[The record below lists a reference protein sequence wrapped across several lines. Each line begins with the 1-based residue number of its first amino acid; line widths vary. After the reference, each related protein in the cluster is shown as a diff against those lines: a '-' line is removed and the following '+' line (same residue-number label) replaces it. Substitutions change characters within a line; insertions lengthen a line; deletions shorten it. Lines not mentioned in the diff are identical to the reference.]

1 MRLRRHDALTS
12 RESSVVAGVVRLRGL
27 VAAHGPRSAFWS
39 DARNAS
45 AVLAKWGR
53 TLELLAE
60 GGDGYRLYAAAD
72 DGLELHV
79 DCENAAGAR
88 TTRIR
93 AFHPDEAAALWNAP
107 REALDAL
114 AADLAR
120 EAE

>member
-1 MRLRRHDALTS
+1 VRLRRHDALTS